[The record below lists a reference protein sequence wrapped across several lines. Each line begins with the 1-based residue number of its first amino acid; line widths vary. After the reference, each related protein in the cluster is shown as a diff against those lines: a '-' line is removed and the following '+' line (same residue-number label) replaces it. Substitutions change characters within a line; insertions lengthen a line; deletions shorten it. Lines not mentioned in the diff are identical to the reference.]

1 MADDF
6 LADAF
11 AVADGLDDLD
21 RLARTVG
28 GGFDANEHGS
38 SYKGIFENVKKIIL
52 VRHYDGVLKNCE
64 MESACLQG
72 LLRGCP

>member
-6 LADAF
+6 LLDAF
-11 AVADGLDDLD
+11 AMARGLDDLD

-28 GGFDANEHGS
+28 GGFEANERS
-38 SYKGIFENVKKIIL
+38 NYRGIFENVKKIML
-52 VRHYDGVLKNCE
+52 VRHYDGVLRNCE

-72 LLRGCP
+72 FLRGCP